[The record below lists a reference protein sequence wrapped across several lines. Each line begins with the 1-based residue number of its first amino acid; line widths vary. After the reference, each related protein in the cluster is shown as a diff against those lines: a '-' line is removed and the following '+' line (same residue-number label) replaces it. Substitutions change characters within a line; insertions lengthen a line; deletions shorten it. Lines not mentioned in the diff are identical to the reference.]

1 MTWLRANARVLGVLA
16 VLAAASIWFAFAFD
30 WTHYQNSHP
39 TSIIDVPDGKQAT
52 LGPGTFSL
60 GGAVVLA
67 GDSPEGRTYGV
78 AEGTDVVVVDVR
90 VTPGHDADPDAH
102 LGCDVRLLAPSPD
115 GERRWWAESFNPTT
129 YPDGD
134 PEVFG
139 CDVARGEAFTYRQ
152 FFVVPA
158 GGADDSTVE
167 IRILEELPRVL
178 HLH

>member
-1 MTWLRANARVLGVLA
+1 MTWVRANLRVLIVLV
-16 VLAAASIWFAFAFD
+16 VLAAASIWYAFAFD
-30 WTHYQNSHP
+30 WSDYQDSNP
-39 TSIIDVPDGKQAT
+39 TRILDVPDGKQAT

-60 GGAVVLA
+60 SEVDVLE
-67 GDSPEGRTYGV
+67 GDSPAGSGYGV

-90 VTPGHDADPDAH
+90 VTPGHDPDPDAY

-115 GERRWWAESFNPTT
+115 GERTWWPESFNPTT

-134 PEVFG
+134 PDVFG
-139 CDVARGEAFTYRQ
+139 CNVARGTAFTYRQ

-158 GGADDSTVE
+158 GGADDHTVE
-167 IRILEELPRVL
+167 VTIPAELPRVL